1 MADTKDDMT
10 TSARRMLAAT
20 GIFLLTALV
29 LAAGVAYGLDRSGP
43 DGSTEPIPAP
53 TVQAT
58 SSQDAGSLVSAVPG
72 PDPEA
77 LRRVADYISADGS
90 YVKIGD
96 VEISATGPLSR
107 TGTTR

>member
-1 MADTKDDMT
+1 
-10 TSARRMLAAT
+10 MLAAVV
-20 GIFLLTALV
+20 IFLLTALV

-43 DGSTEPIPAP
+43 DATEPIPAP
-53 TVQAT
+53 TMGPT
-58 SSQDAGSLVSAVPG
+58 SPQDVGNAVAAVPG

-77 LRRVADYISADGS
+77 LRRVADYISADGR

-107 TGTTR
+107 TGPTR

>member
-1 MADTKDDMT
+1 M
-10 TSARRMLAAT
+10 TSARRMLAAMVM
-20 GIFLLTALV
+20 FLLTALV

-53 TVQAT
+53 TMGAA
-58 SSQDAGSLVSAVPG
+58 SPQDAGNTVSAVPG

-77 LRRVADYISADGS
+77 LRRVADYISADGR

-96 VEISATGPLSR
+96 VEISATGPISR
-107 TGTTR
+107 TGPSR